1 MGGLSLVLAGCK
13 AYPERGIALDLTA
26 DHNPDPHRQ
35 PCLTPRRAPRDDERR
50 NTYEGN
56 VMKRSTDRFLTT
68 HTGSLPRPE
77 DLIRMM
83 YAKEEGVP
91 VDAAALAQR
100 VAAAVGE
107 VVGKQAAAGVD
118 VINDGEMSKPSYAT
132 YIKDRLSGFGG
143 TGNTFVYQDLV
154 DFPNLAKRVFGDPG
168 RSRRKTP
175 ACNAPIGVRD
185 PQAARAD
192 VDHLKAAL
200 ASVEASEAF
209 LTAASPG
216 VVSLFFRNEHYPT
229 EEAYLFA
236 IAEAMRQEYE
246 TIAGAGIVL
255 QIDCPDLGMGRHIQH
270 ADLSLPEWRKK
281 AQLHVEALDH
291 AVRNIPPEQL
301 RMHLCWG
308 NYEGPHHCDVPLA
321 DVIDIVL
328 RARPTAIAL
337 EAANPRHAHEWKLWE
352 TQKLPDGKLLIPG
365 VIESKSNFIEH
376 PELIAQ
382 RIGRY
387 ARLVGRE
394 NVIAGSDCG
403 FGTWVGQAAVDPDVV
418 WAKMAAMAEGARI
431 ASREFWKH

>member
-1 MGGLSLVLAGCK
+1 
-13 AYPERGIALDLTA
+13 
-26 DHNPDPHRQ
+26 
-35 PCLTPRRAPRDDERR
+35 
-50 NTYEGN
+50 
-56 VMKRSTDRFLTT
+56 MKRSTDRFLTT

-91 VDAAALAQR
+91 VDAAALSQR
-100 VAAAVGE
+100 VAAAVDE
-107 VVGKQAAAGVD
+107 VVRKQAAAGVD

-143 TGNTFVYQDLV
+143 AGNTFVYQDLAE
-154 DFPNLAKRVFGDPG
+154 FPNLARRVFGDPG

-175 ACNAPIGVRD
+175 ACNAEIGVRN
-185 PQAARAD
+185 PQAAQAD
-192 VDHLKAAL
+192 VDHLKAAF
-200 ASVEASEAF
+200 ATVEAQEAF
-209 LTAASPG
+209 MTAASPG

-246 TIAGAGIVL
+246 TIAKAGIIL

-270 ADLSLPEWRKK
+270 ADLSLAEWRKK

-291 AVRNIPPEQL
+291 AVANIPPEQL

-321 DVIDIVL
+321 DVIDVVF
-328 RARPTAIAL
+328 RARPSAIAI
-337 EAANPRHAHEWKLWE
+337 EAANPRHAHEWKLFE
-352 TQKLPDGKLLIPG
+352 TLKLPDGKLLIPG

-387 ARLVGRE
+387 ANLVGRE

-431 ASREFWKH
+431 ASREFWKQ

>member
-1 MGGLSLVLAGCK
+1 
-13 AYPERGIALDLTA
+13 
-26 DHNPDPHRQ
+26 
-35 PCLTPRRAPRDDERR
+35 
-50 NTYEGN
+50 
-56 VMKRSTDRFLTT
+56 MKRSTDRFLTT

-91 VDAAALAQR
+91 VDPAALARR
-100 VAAAVGE
+100 VAAAVDE
-107 VVGKQAAAGVD
+107 VVRKQAAAGVD
-118 VINDGEMSKPSYAT
+118 IINDGEMSKPSYAT

-143 TGNTFVYQDLV
+143 AGNTFVYQDLAE
-154 DFPNLAKRVFGDPG
+154 FPSLAKRVFGDPG

-175 ACNAPIGVRD
+175 ACNAEIGVRD
-185 PQAARAD
+185 PQAAQVD
-192 VDHLKAAL
+192 VDDLKAAL
-200 ASVEASEAF
+200 AAVDAQEAF
-209 LTAASPG
+209 MTAASPG

-246 TIAGAGIVL
+246 TIARSGIIL

-270 ADLSLPEWRKK
+270 ADLSLAEWRKK

-291 AVRNIPPEQL
+291 AVANIPPERL

-321 DVIDIVL
+321 DVIDIVF
-328 RARPTAIAL
+328 RARPSAIAL
-337 EAANPRHAHEWKLWE
+337 EAANPRHAHEWKLFE
-352 TQKLPDGKLLIPG
+352 TVKLPDGKLLIPG

-387 ARLVGRE
+387 ANLVGRE

-431 ASREFWKH
+431 ASREFWKL

>member
-1 MGGLSLVLAGCK
+1 
-13 AYPERGIALDLTA
+13 
-26 DHNPDPHRQ
+26 
-35 PCLTPRRAPRDDERR
+35 
-50 NTYEGN
+50 
-56 VMKRSTDRFLTT
+56 MKRSTDRFLTT

-77 DLIRMM
+77 DLIRTM
-83 YAKEEGVP
+83 YAKQEGVP
-91 VDAAALAQR
+91 VDAVALERR
-100 VAAAVGE
+100 VAAAVTE
-107 VVGKQAAAGVD
+107 VVQKQSAAGVD

-132 YIKDRLSGFGG
+132 YITDRLSGFGG
-143 TGNTFVYQDLV
+143 TGNTFVYQDLA

-175 ACNAPIGVRD
+175 ACNAAIGVRN
-185 PQAARAD
+185 PQAAQAD
-192 VDHLKAAL
+192 VDHLKAAF
-200 ASVEASEAF
+200 ANVEAKEAF
-209 LTAASPG
+209 MTAASPG

-246 TIAGAGIVL
+246 TIAKAGIIL
-255 QIDCPDLGMGRHIQH
+255 QIDCPYLGMGRHIQH

-291 AVRNIPPEQL
+291 AVANIPPEQL

-321 DVIDIVL
+321 DVVDIVF
-328 RARPTAIAL
+328 RARPSAIAI
-337 EAANPRHAHEWKLWE
+337 EAANPRHAHEWKLFE
-352 TQKLPDGKLLIPG
+352 TLKLPDGKLLIPG

-376 PELIAQ
+376 PELVAQ

-387 ARLVGRE
+387 ANLVGRE

>member
-1 MGGLSLVLAGCK
+1 
-13 AYPERGIALDLTA
+13 
-26 DHNPDPHRQ
+26 
-35 PCLTPRRAPRDDERR
+35 
-50 NTYEGN
+50 
-56 VMKRSTDRFLTT
+56 MKRSTDRFLTT

-107 VVGKQAAAGVD
+107 VVRKQAAAGVD

-143 TGNTFVYQDLV
+143 AGNTFVYQDLV

-200 ASVEASEAF
+200 ASVKASEAF

-246 TIAGAGIVL
+246 TIAEGRPRPADRLPRSRDGAAHPARRPEPPRVAQEGAAARRGARSRGQEHSAGAAADAPVL
-255 QIDCPDLGMGRHIQH
+255 G
-270 ADLSLPEWRKK
+270 
-281 AQLHVEALDH
+281 
-291 AVRNIPPEQL
+291 QL
-301 RMHLCWG
+301 RRTASLR
-308 NYEGPHHCDVPLA
+308 
-321 DVIDIVL
+321 
-328 RARPTAIAL
+328 RARWRT
-337 EAANPRHAHEWKLWE
+337 
-352 TQKLPDGKLLIPG
+352 
-365 VIESKSNFIEH
+365 
-376 PELIAQ
+376 
-382 RIGRY
+382 
-387 ARLVGRE
+387 
-394 NVIAGSDCG
+394 
-403 FGTWVGQAAVDPDVV
+403 
-418 WAKMAAMAEGARI
+418 
-431 ASREFWKH
+431 